1 MLIKTDP
8 DLIVSFLEDYSNI
21 KGGFCSRV
29 LFPETEAEV
38 SDILSSASS
47 SKTPVTLSGAGTGVT
62 GGRIPFGG
70 QVVSL
75 EKMNK
80 VLSIGRLASG
90 GGIAVVEPGLMLE
103 DFLKIIE
110 EADLFYPPNPT
121 EKSSSVGGNVAT
133 SASGARSFCYGT
145 IRDYILGL
153 RVVLTTGEILDI
165 ERGKIFADKSGNIA
179 LPLVSGKSIKFKI
192 PNYRMPDI
200 KNCAGYY
207 ARDGMDAIDL
217 FIGQEGTLG
226 VVTQV
231 RLRLLKGLKGLLD
244 CYVFFSRPEDALSFA
259 SRAREISLYNRRVGG
274 GLNAIS
280 LEFFDKN
287 TLNLLR
293 GKHKN
298 IPKDAEAAIF
308 FEQEMEKETE
318 DQLLESWSELILE
331 CNGSLDN
338 TWFAQTK
345 KERQEL
351 QDVRHDAPDMVNEL
365 IKKRGNIKIG
375 TDIAVNP
382 GDINT
387 MINYYNK
394 LLTEASLRFLIF
406 GHIGDSHLH
415 VNILPDN
422 EAQFNKAEEVYEFFV
437 SKAISLKGTVT
448 AEHGIGK
455 LKHRYLE
462 MMYGPD
468 GIREMVRIKKE
479 IDPACILG
487 LDNIFPKELLK

>member
-8 DLIVSFLEDYSNI
+8 DLIVSFLEDYSNL

-29 LFPETEAEV
+29 LFPKTEAEV
-38 SDILSSASS
+38 SDILSSASD

-75 EKMNK
+75 EKINK
-80 VLSIGRLASG
+80 VLSIEKSASG
-90 GGIAVVEPGLMLE
+90 EGIAVVEPGLMLE
-103 DFLKIIE
+103 DFLRIIE

-145 IRDYILGL
+145 TRDYILGL
-153 RVVLTTGEILDI
+153 RVVLTTGEISDI
-165 ERGKIFADKSGNIA
+165 ERGKIFADKSGNII
-179 LPLVSGKSIKFKI
+179 LPLLSGKSIKFKI
-192 PNYRMPDI
+192 PNYKMPDI

-207 ARDGMDAIDL
+207 AKDGMDAIDL

-231 RLRLLKGLKGLLD
+231 KLRLLKGLEGLLD
-244 CYVFFSRPEDALSFA
+244 CYVFFPRTEDALSFA
-259 SRAREISLYNRRVGG
+259 FRAREISLYNRRVGD
-274 GLNAIS
+274 GLNAMS

-287 TLNLLR
+287 ALNLLR
-293 GKHKN
+293 EKHRN
-298 IPKDAEAAIF
+298 IPKDAKAAVF
-308 FEQEMEKETE
+308 FEQEVGKGAEDKLLDGWSNLITE
-318 DQLLESWSELILE
+318 
-331 CNGSLDN
+331 CGGSLDE
-338 TWFAQTK
+338 TWFAQTR

-351 QDVRHDAPDMVNEL
+351 QDVRHDVPDMVNEL

-387 MINYYNK
+387 MIDYYNR
-394 LLTEASLRFLIF
+394 LLTEASLRYLIF

-422 EAQFNKAEEVYEFFV
+422 EAQFNKAKEVYELFV
-437 SKAISLKGTVT
+437 SKALSLNGTVT